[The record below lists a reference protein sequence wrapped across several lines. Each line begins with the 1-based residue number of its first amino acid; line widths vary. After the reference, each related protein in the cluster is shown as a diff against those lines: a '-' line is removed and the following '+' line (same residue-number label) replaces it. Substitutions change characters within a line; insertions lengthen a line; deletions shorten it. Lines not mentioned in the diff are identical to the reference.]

1 MRTEE
6 RAGKERKKAKGV
18 AFVADLTRE
27 HEFVVYFLLRSF
39 SLPSPDLV
47 ARLCIAGMLDH
58 LALLSSRGGEA
69 FLARGCVT
77 RLGAAAPRS
86 VRLPH
91 LHELRRR

>member
-6 RAGKERKKAKGV
+6 RAAKERKKAKGV

-58 LALLSSRGGEA
+58 LA
-69 FLARGCVT
+69 
-77 RLGAAAPRS
+77 AAAARRSPRE
-86 VRLPH
+86 VA
-91 LHELRRR
+91 